1 MNLHP
6 ISQHNHKLMRIQAFW
21 GGAANGAWVIFAIPY
36 LVRLEAS
43 ITLISIYVAL
53 TSLGPLLIGPIAVAN
68 LRSRKQQRRWMLICG
83 VISRIFFFMPGV
95 ALLFNDHQAEIA
107 IAMFCLCA
115 MPTIVFGA
123 LWSPTPGIVIEAEHQ
138 TLVVNA
144 RTRIANIGA
153 LSANAVIGLG
163 MIFLPF
169 PFNYLAVFVI
179 SGSLGLAEMRVIS
192 RINYPE
198 SSHTY
203 LESFKENFDV
213 KKILAERQF
222 LYFLTGICLIVA
234 GSSVAAP
241 LQTVYFINERGV
253 SDRWMGVWAMAL
265 STGMVFGTL
274 LWRKLQLTR
283 GSYLVFSWTVPI
295 AGFYFL
301 FMTLAPNVELILLAT
316 LFSGLI
322 NAGTDTGTW
331 LGLFRYGSEE
341 RRTMLINIYIG
352 FALGIPFIAAFFIPF
367 LTNRFTLTE
376 IFLGSFVIRTLLG
389 LYFKIPRVY
398 DLLRDDAPNKSD
410 QSRDEIKRNDE

>member
-1 MNLHP
+1 
-6 ISQHNHKLMRIQAFW
+6 MRLQAFW
-21 GGAANGAWVIFAIPY
+21 GGAANGAWVIFAIPF

-43 ITLISIYVAL
+43 ITLISVYVAL
-53 TSLGPLLIGPIAVAN
+53 TSLGPLIIGPIAVAN
-68 LRSRKQQRRWMLICG
+68 LRNRAQQRRWMLICG
-83 VISRIFFFMPGV
+83 VASRIFFFMPAV
-95 ALLFNDHQAEIA
+95 ALLFDSHRAQIA

-123 LWSPTPGIVIEAEHQ
+123 LWSPTPGIVIEEEHR
-138 TLVVNA
+138 TFVVNA

-169 PFNYLAVFVI
+169 PFNYVAVFVV
-179 SGSLGLAEMRVIS
+179 SGALGLTEMYVIS
-192 RINYPE
+192 RIIYPE
-198 SSHTY
+198 TPQSY

-222 LYFLTGICLIVA
+222 FYFLVGICLIVIA
-234 GSSVAAP
+234 SSVAAP
-241 LQTVYFINERGV
+241 LQSVYFINERGV
-253 SDRWMGVWAMAL
+253 SDGWMGVWAMAL
-265 STGMVFGTL
+265 SVGMVFGTL

-283 GSYLVFSWTVPI
+283 GSYLVFSWTVPL

-301 FMTLAPNVELILLAT
+301 FVVLAPNVELILLAT
-316 LFSGLI
+316 LFSGLM

-331 LGLFRYGSEE
+331 LGLFRYGSAE

-376 IFLGSFVIRTLLG
+376 IFLGSFVVRTLLG
-389 LYFKIPRVY
+389 LYFKIPSVY
-398 DLLRDDAPNKSD
+398 ARLKDDAPINNS
-410 QSRDEIKRNDE
+410 